1 MSRQQDAKNSWLG
14 IRDALSLSLKQVDLD
29 RKVSTDWA
37 GLCWTL
43 AVGKEIAAV
52 SHVNKVAQ
60 KTLYVEVAGKEWVP
74 ALEALKKKIIEEIRQ
89 QAGFEALT
97 QIIFKEA
104 SASNSSGNHPRVSGK
119 NNTPFNSN
127 PSAVQGSP
135 RRSKRRK

>member
-14 IRDALSLSLKQVDLD
+14 IRDVLSQSLKQVDLNP
-29 RKVSTDWA
+29 KVSTDWA
-37 GLCWTL
+37 GLCWAL

-52 SHVNKVAQ
+52 SHVNKVAP
-60 KTLYVEVAGKEWVP
+60 KTLYVEVAGNEWVP
-74 ALEALKKKIIEEIRQ
+74 ALEALKKKIIGEIRQ

-104 SASNSSGNHPRVSGK
+104 SASNSSGNHPRVFEKS
-119 NNTPFNSN
+119 NTHFHSN
-127 PSAVQGSP
+127 PGAVKGSP

>member
-29 RKVSTDWA
+29 PKVSTDWA

-52 SHVNKVAQ
+52 SHVNKVAP

-127 PSAVQGSP
+127 PGAVQGSP

>member
-52 SHVNKVAQ
+52 SHVNKVAP

-127 PSAVQGSP
+127 PGAVQGSP